1 MPSVANNKD
10 GPLNDFRTTR
20 GITVLFLSP
29 RNNITNI
36 SVGMEEEQTTYR
48 MTTRG
53 ITRHYVDSPVSGQV
67 DSSASNSM
75 NLSHSSED
83 EQQHSEFHVESSTD
97 SLFRTPT
104 LSTRGRKRRSYEES
118 VAVSAE
124 SLIAGRRGRPRGSA
138 RARGV
143 GRRASGTYSQ
153 EDADESSLLSM
164 TIIDNWIE
172 EYERH
177 PDNALVQLQQFFIS
191 CCGCKGIISSVML
204 QTMEYSEIIRQMTDQ
219 FDEDTGDYPLVMPGP
234 LWKKF
239 KQTLADFVLLLVNKC
254 KSSYV
259 FDQRLMDG
267 VIQLLTGLAD
277 SQVRA
282 FRHTSTFIAMKLSS
296 ALVDVALELVDLKA
310 KNIKQVETEKAKLR
324 VEGPNSRLDIL
335 INKKAEI
342 DDKTEDIRQMLT
354 YIFKSVFV
362 HRYRDIVPDIR
373 SICINE
379 LGQWMSI
386 YPDHFLEDS
395 YLKYIGWSLYDKVS
409 DVRLKC
415 ILALLPLYGQ
425 PHMAQKLELFTNK
438 FKDRLVSMVMDKD
451 SDVAVRACQL
461 LTEIY
466 RIYPSALTLKDCVPI
481 YEMVY
486 CNHRGLAQAAGEF
499 LNTKVF
505 QNLQVLTSEKNR
517 VNDNAKQLIIDL
529 VQFFVEGDCHD
540 HAAYLVDALIDTN
553 PMIKDWKTMADLLL
567 SGEAE
572 GFESELIEVLVC
584 SVKQAASGESPIGRA
599 HISRKGSILNKD
611 VRLLQEDRARLS
623 EVLIPQLPQL
633 LQRFIADRD
642 KVANLITVPLYF
654 QLDMYMASR
663 LEKHL
668 DELMSI
674 LESIVEKHADDEILQ
689 CVAEVMS
696 YFTTNVAVAQHTETH
711 HLKMLD
717 GLALQLRHSIQHFH
731 REQTVDEEDD
741 AAMLAAFRKITA
753 FAMFEDLKKWQL
765 WDATL
770 SVLINA
776 DDKQVSRDIGE
787 KAVILLFAI
796 LSWDIN
802 RLVTEQEPNKAE
814 AIKKLRKHR
823 DQFTAL
829 VTSIMMSGASG
840 VENAFLCFVD
850 ALMMFNGLP
859 DKSLSIELN
868 KDITRALSMFVEDNV
883 FVEEN
888 DAERSL
894 DQQTQVELM
903 HKRRKILV
911 QFCKLILHGILPIY
925 EACIV
930 LQFYTK
936 FYTDFG
942 DILKTLLTKCRDIDR
957 LSCARAVA
965 TALCHHYEEIKR
977 ASEGNCIDPNSDD
990 FVSIRDLAK
999 RFSNL
1004 FGSDPIKS
1012 REALAIIHKDGIV
1025 FALKNEDNISR
1036 NSQHTNLG
1044 FLEILCEFSGKLLRQ
1059 DKISVLRYLEKHGE
1073 AFAKEE
1079 PYMIYKA
1086 SLQVKFKY
1094 FLLFEIFFFIIFKGI
1109 GLMGIERNDDVST
1122 VRSLAVRGRSRG
1134 RGRGKGTPTYTSAAS
1149 VYSGDD

>member
-1 MPSVANNKD
+1 ME
-10 GPLNDFRTTR
+10 
-20 GITVLFLSP
+20 
-29 RNNITNI
+29 
-36 SVGMEEEQTTYR
+36 EEEQTAYR

-53 ITRHYVDSPVSGQV
+53 ITRHYVDSSISGHV
-67 DSSASNSM
+67 DSTSSSM
-75 NLSHSSED
+75 NLSHVSSED
-83 EQQHSEFHVESSTD
+83 EQQHSEFHLESSAD
-97 SLFRTPT
+97 SLFRTPA
-104 LSTRGRKRRSYEES
+104 LSTRGRKRRSYEEG
-118 VAVSAE
+118 VAVPVE
-124 SLIAGRRGRPRGSA
+124 SPATGRRGRPRGST
-138 RARGV
+138 RTRGV

-164 TIIDNWIE
+164 VRSGKNLHTVIDNWIE

-234 LWKKF
+234 LWKRF
-239 KQTLADFVLLLVNKC
+239 KQTLADFILLLVNKC

-310 KNIKQVETEKAKLR
+310 KNIRQ
-324 VEGPNSRLDIL
+324 
-335 INKKAEI
+335 I

-362 HRYRDIVPDIR
+362 HRYRDVVPDIR

-415 ILALLPLYGQ
+415 ILALLPLYNQ
-425 PHMAQKLELFTNK
+425 PHMSQKLELFTNK
-438 FKDRLVSMVMDKD
+438 FKDRLVTMVMDKD

-466 RIYPSALTLKDCVPI
+466 RIYPAALTLKDCVPI

-486 CNHRGLAQAAGEF
+486 CNHRSLAQAAGEF

-505 QNLQVLTSEKNR
+505 QNLQAFGPEKNR
-517 VNDNAKQLIIDL
+517 ANDNAKQLIIDL

-599 HISRKGSILNKD
+599 HMSRKGSIVNKD
-611 VRLLQEDRARLS
+611 VRLLQEDKARLS

-642 KVANLITVPLYF
+642 KVANLITVPLHF

-741 AAMLAAFRKITA
+741 AIMLAAFRKIAA

-765 WDATL
+765 WDVAL
-770 SVLINA
+770 SVLTNA
-776 DDKQVSRDIGE
+776 EDKQVSRDVGE
-787 KAVILLFAI
+787 KAVVLLFAT

-814 AIKKLRKHR
+814 AVKKLRKHR

-850 ALMMFNGLP
+850 ALMMFNGLS

-942 DILKTLLTKCRDIDR
+942 DILKTLLTKCRDMDR

-990 FVSIRDLAK
+990 FASIRDLAK

-1004 FGSDPIKS
+1004 FGSDPVKS

-1025 FALKNEDNISR
+1025 FALRNEESISQDI
-1036 NSQHTNLG
+1036 QHTNLS

-1073 AFAKEE
+1073 VFAKEE

-1086 SLQVKFKY
+1086 SLQ
-1094 FLLFEIFFFIIFKGI
+1094 
-1109 GLMGIERNDDVST
+1109 ERNDDMST
-1122 VRSLAVRGRSRG
+1122 VRSLALRGRSRG
-1134 RGRGKGTPTYTSAAS
+1134 RGRGKGTPTYTPATS
-1149 VYSGDD
+1149 VYGGDD

>member
-1 MPSVANNKD
+1 
-10 GPLNDFRTTR
+10 
-20 GITVLFLSP
+20 
-29 RNNITNI
+29 
-36 SVGMEEEQTTYR
+36 MEEEGQNAYR

-53 ITRHYVDSPVSGQV
+53 ITRHYVDSPVSGHV
-67 DSSASNSM
+67 DSTPSSIS
-75 NLSHSSED
+75 LSHISSED
-83 EQQHSEFHVESSTD
+83 EQQHSEFHLESSAD
-97 SLFRTPT
+97 SLFRTPS
-104 LSTRGRKRRSYEES
+104 LSTRGRKRRSYEEG
-118 VAVSAE
+118 VAVPIE
-124 SLIAGRRGRPRGSA
+124 SPTTSRRGRPRGST
-138 RARGV
+138 RPRGV

-153 EDADESSLLSM
+153 EDADESSLFSM
-164 TIIDNWIE
+164 VKSGKNLHVMSTVIDNWIE

-234 LWKKF
+234 LWKRF

-310 KNIKQVETEKAKLR
+310 KNIRQVETEKAKLKA
-324 VEGPNSRLDIL
+324 EGPNSRLDVL

-342 DDKTEDIRQMLT
+342 DDKTEDTRQMLT

-362 HRYRDIVPDIR
+362 HRYRDVVPDIR

-379 LGQWMSI
+379 LGQWMSV

-415 ILALLPLYGQ
+415 ILALLPLYSQ

-438 FKDRLVSMVMDKD
+438 FKDRLVTMVMDKD

-466 RIYPSALTLKDCVPI
+466 RIYPAALTLKDCVPI

-505 QNLQVLTSEKNR
+505 QNLQVLAPEKNR
-517 VNDNAKQLIIDL
+517 ANDSAKQLIIDL

-599 HISRKGSILNKD
+599 HMSRKGSVVNKD

-642 KVANLITVPLYF
+642 KVANLITVPLHF

-689 CVAEVMS
+689 CVAEIMS

-741 AAMLAAFRKITA
+741 AAMLAAFRERRRKNL
-753 FAMFEDLKKWQL
+753 FFFRFEDLKKWQL
-765 WDATL
+765 WDVSL
-770 SVLINA
+770 SVLTNA
-776 DDKQVSRDIGE
+776 DDKQVSRDVGE
-787 KAVILLFAI
+787 KAVILLFAT

-868 KDITRALSMFVEDNV
+868 RDITRALSMFVEDNV

-911 QFCKLILHGILPIY
+911 QFCKLILHGVLPIY

-942 DILKTLLTKCRDIDR
+942 DILKTLLTKCRDMDR

-990 FVSIRDLAK
+990 FASIRDLAK
-999 RFSNL
+999 RFSSL
-1004 FGSDPIKS
+1004 FGSDPVKS

-1025 FALKNEDNISR
+1025 FALKNDESINRDM
-1036 NSQHTNLG
+1036 QHTNLS
-1044 FLEILCEFSGKLLRQ
+1044 FLEILCEFSSRLLRQ

-1073 AFAKEE
+1073 IFAKEE
-1079 PYMIYKA
+1079 PYIIYKA
-1086 SLQVKFKY
+1086 SLQ
-1094 FLLFEIFFFIIFKGI
+1094 
-1109 GLMGIERNDDVST
+1109 ERSDDVLT
-1122 VRSLAVRGRSRG
+1122 VRNLALRGRSRG
-1134 RGRGKGTPTYTSAAS
+1134 RGRGKGTPTYTPAAS
-1149 VYSGDD
+1149 VYGGDD

>member
-1 MPSVANNKD
+1 
-10 GPLNDFRTTR
+10 
-20 GITVLFLSP
+20 
-29 RNNITNI
+29 
-36 SVGMEEEQTTYR
+36 MEEEGQNAYR

-53 ITRHYVDSPVSGQV
+53 ITRHYVDSPVSGHV
-67 DSSASNSM
+67 DSTPSSIS
-75 NLSHSSED
+75 LSHISSED
-83 EQQHSEFHVESSTD
+83 EQQHSEFHLESSAD
-97 SLFRTPT
+97 SLFRTPS
-104 LSTRGRKRRSYEES
+104 LSTRGRKRRSYEEG
-118 VAVSAE
+118 VAVPIE
-124 SLIAGRRGRPRGSA
+124 SPTTSRRGRPRGST
-138 RARGV
+138 RPRGV

-153 EDADESSLLSM
+153 EDADESSLFSM
-164 TIIDNWIE
+164 VKSGKNLHVMSTVIDNWIE

-234 LWKKF
+234 LWKRF

-310 KNIKQVETEKAKLR
+310 KNIRQVETEKAKLKA
-324 VEGPNSRLDIL
+324 EGPNSRLDVL

-342 DDKTEDIRQMLT
+342 DDKTEDTRQMLT

-362 HRYRDIVPDIR
+362 HRYRDVVPDIR

-379 LGQWMSI
+379 LGQWMSV

-415 ILALLPLYGQ
+415 ILALLPLYSQ

-438 FKDRLVSMVMDKD
+438 FKDRLVTMVMDKD

-466 RIYPSALTLKDCVPI
+466 RIYPAALTLKDCVPI

-505 QNLQVLTSEKNR
+505 QNLQVLAPEKNR
-517 VNDNAKQLIIDL
+517 ANDSAKQLIIDL

-599 HISRKGSILNKD
+599 HMSRKGSVVNKD

-633 LQRFIADRD
+633 LQRVSVHNVYNESLIDIFVGVLLLIYCDSWLYLNLQQHFIADRD
-642 KVANLITVPLYF
+642 KVANLITVPLHF

-689 CVAEVMS
+689 CVAEIMS

-741 AAMLAAFRKITA
+741 AAMLAAFH
-753 FAMFEDLKKWQL
+753 LKKWQL
-765 WDATL
+765 WDVSL
-770 SVLINA
+770 SVLTNA
-776 DDKQVSRDIGE
+776 DDKQVSRDVGE
-787 KAVILLFAI
+787 KAVILLFAT

-868 KDITRALSMFVEDNV
+868 RDITRALSMFVEDNV

-911 QFCKLILHGILPIY
+911 QFCKLILHGVLPIY

-942 DILKTLLTKCRDIDR
+942 DILKTLLTKCRDMDR

-990 FVSIRDLAK
+990 FASIRDLAK
-999 RFSNL
+999 RFSSL
-1004 FGSDPIKS
+1004 FGSDPVKS

-1025 FALKNEDNISR
+1025 FALKNDESINRDM
-1036 NSQHTNLG
+1036 QHTNLS
-1044 FLEILCEFSGKLLRQ
+1044 FLEILCEFSSRLLRQ

-1073 AFAKEE
+1073 IFAKEE
-1079 PYMIYKA
+1079 PYIIYKA
-1086 SLQVKFKY
+1086 SLQ
-1094 FLLFEIFFFIIFKGI
+1094 
-1109 GLMGIERNDDVST
+1109 ERSDDVLT
-1122 VRSLAVRGRSRG
+1122 VRNLALRGRSRG
-1134 RGRGKGTPTYTSAAS
+1134 RGRGKGTPTYTPAAS
-1149 VYSGDD
+1149 VYGGDD

>member
-1 MPSVANNKD
+1 
-10 GPLNDFRTTR
+10 
-20 GITVLFLSP
+20 
-29 RNNITNI
+29 
-36 SVGMEEEQTTYR
+36 
-48 MTTRG
+48 
-53 ITRHYVDSPVSGQV
+53 
-67 DSSASNSM
+67 
-75 NLSHSSED
+75 
-83 EQQHSEFHVESSTD
+83 
-97 SLFRTPT
+97 
-104 LSTRGRKRRSYEES
+104 
-118 VAVSAE
+118 
-124 SLIAGRRGRPRGSA
+124 
-138 RARGV
+138 
-143 GRRASGTYSQ
+143 
-153 EDADESSLLSM
+153 
-164 TIIDNWIE
+164 
-172 EYERH
+172 
-177 PDNALVQLQQFFIS
+177 
-191 CCGCKGIISSVML
+191 
-204 QTMEYSEIIRQMTDQ
+204 MTDQ

-234 LWKKF
+234 LWKRF

-310 KNIKQVETEKAKLR
+310 KNVRQVETEKAKLR
-324 VEGPNSRLDIL
+324 AEGPNSRLDVL

-362 HRYRDIVPDIR
+362 HRYRDVVPDIR

-395 YLKYIGWSLYDKVS
+395 YLKYIGWSLYDKIS

-438 FKDRLVSMVMDKD
+438 FKDRLVTMVMDKD

-466 RIYPSALTLKDCVPI
+466 RIYPAALTLKDCVPI

-505 QNLQVLTSEKNR
+505 QNLQMLAPEKNR
-517 VNDNAKQLIIDL
+517 ANDNAKQLIIDL

-599 HISRKGSILNKD
+599 HISRKGSVLSKD

-753 FAMFEDLKKWQL
+753 FAMHL
-765 WDATL
+765 WDVAL
-770 SVLINA
+770 SVLTNA
-776 DDKQVSRDIGE
+776 DDKQVSRDVGE
-787 KAVILLFAI
+787 KAVVLLFAT

-802 RLVTEQEPNKAE
+802 RLVTEQEPNK
-814 AIKKLRKHR
+814 
-823 DQFTAL
+823 
-829 VTSIMMSGASG
+829 V
-840 VENAFLCFVD
+840 AFLCFVD

-859 DKSLSIELN
+859 DKSLAIELN

-888 DAERSL
+888 DADKSLSEIEVLYAVAYLVCLSRKRIWLIVFGLKVVDDIYYAERSL

-942 DILKTLLTKCRDIDR
+942 DILKTLLTKCRDMDR

-977 ASEGNCIDPNSDD
+977 SSEGNCIDPNSDD

-999 RFSNL
+999 RFSSL

-1025 FALKNEDNISR
+1025 FALRNEEGVSR
-1036 NSQHTNLG
+1036 DIQHANLS
-1044 FLEILCEFSGKLLRQ
+1044 FLEILCEFSSRLLRQ

-1073 AFAKEE
+1073 TFAKEE

-1086 SLQVKFKY
+1086 SLQ
-1094 FLLFEIFFFIIFKGI
+1094 
-1109 GLMGIERNDDVST
+1109 ERNDDVST
-1122 VRSLAVRGRSRG
+1122 IRSLAVRGRSRG
-1134 RGRGKGTPTYTSAAS
+1134 RGRGRGTPTYTPAAS
-1149 VYSGDD
+1149 VYGGDD

>member
-1 MPSVANNKD
+1 MV
-10 GPLNDFRTTR
+10 
-20 GITVLFLSP
+20 I
-29 RNNITNI
+29 I
-36 SVGMEEEQTTYR
+36 SAEMEEQTNYR
-48 MTTRG
+48 MITRG
-53 ITRHYVDSPVSGQV
+53 ITRHYVDSPISGHV
-67 DSSASNSM
+67 DSAPSSM
-75 NLSHSSED
+75 SLSHVSSED
-83 EQQHSEFHVESSTD
+83 EQQHSEFHMESSTD

-104 LSTRGRKRRSYEES
+104 LNTRGRKRRSYDEG
-118 VAVSAE
+118 VAVSVE
-124 SLIAGRRGRPRGSA
+124 SPTTGRRGRPRGGS

-143 GRRASGTYSQ
+143 GRRTSGTYSQ

-164 TIIDNWIE
+164 VKSGKNLHTVIDNWIE

-310 KNIKQVETEKAKLR
+310 KNIRQVETEKAKLR
-324 VEGPNSRLDIL
+324 AEGPNSRLDVL

-362 HRYRDIVPDIR
+362 HRYRDVVPDIR

-379 LGQWMSI
+379 LGQWMSV

-395 YLKYIGWSLYDKVS
+395 YLKYIGWSLYDKIS

-415 ILALLPLYGQ
+415 ILALLPLYSQ

-438 FKDRLVSMVMDKD
+438 FKDRLVTMVMDKD

-466 RIYPSALTLKDCVPI
+466 RIYPASLTLKDCVPI

-505 QNLQVLTSEKNR
+505 QNLQVLAPEKNR
-517 VNDNAKQLIIDL
+517 SNDNAKQLIIDL

-567 SGEAE
+567 SGEAD
-572 GFESELIEVLVC
+572 GFESELIEILVC

-599 HISRKGSILNKD
+599 HISRKGLIVTKD

-633 LQRFIADRD
+633 LQRFVADRD
-642 KVANLITVPLYF
+642 KVANLITVPLHF

-731 REQTVDEEDD
+731 REQIIDEEDD

-765 WDATL
+765 WDVAL
-770 SVLINA
+770 SVLTNA
-776 DDKQVSRDIGE
+776 EDKQVSRDVGE
-787 KAVILLFAI
+787 KAVVLLFAT

-814 AIKKLRKHR
+814 AVKKLRKHR

-850 ALMMFNGLP
+850 ALMMFNGLS

-888 DAERSL
+888 DAERAL

-925 EACIV
+925 EACVV

-942 DILKTLLTKCRDIDR
+942 DILKTLLTKCRDMDR

-1025 FALKNEDNISR
+1025 FALRNDEGISR
-1036 NSQHTNLG
+1036 DTQHANLS
-1044 FLEILCEFSGKLLRQ
+1044 FLEILCEFSNKLLRQ

-1073 AFAKEE
+1073 TFAKEE

-1086 SLQVKFKY
+1086 SLQ
-1094 FLLFEIFFFIIFKGI
+1094 
-1109 GLMGIERNDDVST
+1109 ERNDEAPV
-1122 VRSLAVRGRSRG
+1122 VRGLTVRGRSRG
-1134 RGRGKGTPTYTSAAS
+1134 RGRGKGTPTYTPAAS
-1149 VYSGDD
+1149 VYGDD

>member
-1 MPSVANNKD
+1 
-10 GPLNDFRTTR
+10 
-20 GITVLFLSP
+20 
-29 RNNITNI
+29 
-36 SVGMEEEQTTYR
+36 MEEEQTAYR
-48 MTTRG
+48 MITRG
-53 ITRHYVDSPVSGQV
+53 ITRHYVDSPVSGHV
-67 DSSASNSM
+67 DSTASSM
-75 NLSHSSED
+75 GLSHVSSED
-83 EQQHSEFHVESSTD
+83 EQQNSEFHMESSTD

-104 LSTRGRKRRSYEES
+104 LSTRGRKRRLYEEG
-118 VAVSAE
+118 VAVSVE
-124 SLIAGRRGRPRGSA
+124 SPTTGRRGRPRGSS

-143 GRRASGTYSQ
+143 GRRTSGTYSQ

-164 TIIDNWIE
+164 VKSGKNLHTVIDNWIE

-219 FDEDTGDYPLVMPGP
+219 FDEDTGDYPLIMPGP
-234 LWKKF
+234 LWKRF

-310 KNIKQVETEKAKLR
+310 KNMKQVETEKAKLR
-324 VEGPNSRLDIL
+324 AEGPNSRLDVL

-362 HRYRDIVPDIR
+362 HRYRDVVPDIR

-415 ILALLPLYGQ
+415 ILALLPLYSQ

-438 FKDRLVSMVMDKD
+438 FKDRLVTMVLDKD

-466 RIYPSALTLKDCVPI
+466 RIYPTALTLKDCVPI

-505 QNLQVLTSEKNR
+505 QNLQVLAPEKNR
-517 VNDNAKQLIIDL
+517 SNDNSKQLIIDL

-567 SGEAE
+567 SGEAD

-599 HISRKGSILNKD
+599 HISRKGSIVNKD

-642 KVANLITVPLYF
+642 KVANLITVPLHF

-717 GLALQLRHSIQHFH
+717 GLALQLRHSVQHFH

-765 WDATL
+765 WDVAL
-770 SVLINA
+770 SVLTNA
-776 DDKQVSRDIGE
+776 EDKQVSRDVGE
-787 KAVILLFAI
+787 KAVVLLFAT

-802 RLVTEQEPNKAE
+802 RLITEQEPNKAE
-814 AIKKLRKHR
+814 AVKKLRKHR

-925 EACIV
+925 EACVV

-942 DILKTLLTKCRDIDR
+942 DILKTLLTKCRDMDR

-977 ASEGNCIDPNSDD
+977 TSEGNCIDPNSDD
-990 FVSIRDLAK
+990 FISIRDLAK
-999 RFSNL
+999 RFSSL
-1004 FGSDPIKS
+1004 FGSDPVKS

-1025 FALKNEDNISR
+1025 FALRNDEGINQNIP
-1036 NSQHTNLG
+1036 HTNLS
-1044 FLEILCEFSGKLLRQ
+1044 FLEILCEFSNRLLRQ

-1086 SLQVKFKY
+1086 SLQ
-1094 FLLFEIFFFIIFKGI
+1094 
-1109 GLMGIERNDDVST
+1109 ERNDDVST

-1134 RGRGKGTPTYTSAAS
+1134 RGRGKGTPTYTPAAS
-1149 VYSGDD
+1149 VYGGDD

>member
-1 MPSVANNKD
+1 MACSVKLEVLPVANIDDTSSLAGNRRVRVVL
-10 GPLNDFRTTR
+10 PSSTL
-20 GITVLFLSP
+20 LFLTPS
-29 RNNITNI
+29 NGMV
-36 SVGMEEEQTTYR
+36 SFLVEMEEEGQDAYR

-53 ITRHYVDSPVSGQV
+53 ITRHYVDSPVSGHV
-67 DSSASNSM
+67 DST
-75 NLSHSSED
+75 HSSMIKDVLLDEVSLPTPCFRED
-83 EQQHSEFHVESSTD
+83 EQQHSEFHLESSTD
-97 SLFRTPT
+97 SLFRTPSLT
-104 LSTRGRKRRSYEES
+104 TRGRKRRSYEEG
-118 VAVSAE
+118 VAVSIESPTINAYVWTITSPYPFRAE
-124 SLIAGRRGRPRGSA
+124 EDVLEAVRDLEVLV
-138 RARGV
+138 V
-143 GRRASGTYSQ
+143 GRAGHILRKMLMKATV
-153 EDADESSLLSM
+153 
-164 TIIDNWIE
+164 IDNWIE

-234 LWKKF
+234 LWKRF
-239 KQTLADFVLLLVNKC
+239 KQTLADFILLLVNKC

-259 FDQRLMDG
+259 FDQRLMDS

-310 KNIKQVETEKAKLR
+310 KNIRQVETEKAKLKA
-324 VEGPNSRLDIL
+324 EGPNSRLDVL

-362 HRYRDIVPDIR
+362 HRYRDVVPDIR

-379 LGQWMSI
+379 LGQWMSV

-395 YLKYIGWSLYDKVS
+395 YLKYIGWSLYDKMS

-415 ILALLPLYGQ
+415 ILALLPLYSQ

-438 FKDRLVSMVMDKD
+438 FKDRLVTMVMDKD

-466 RIYPSALTLKDCVPI
+466 RIYPAALTLKDCVPI

-505 QNLQVLTSEKNR
+505 QNLQVLAPEKNR
-517 VNDNAKQLIIDL
+517 ASDSAKQLIIDL

-553 PMIKDWKTMADLLL
+553 PMIKDWKTMSDLLL

-599 HISRKGSILNKD
+599 HLSRKGLVVNKD

-642 KVANLITVPLYF
+642 KVANLITVPLHF

-689 CVAEVMS
+689 CVAEIMS

-753 FAMFEDLKKWQL
+753 FAMHL
-765 WDATL
+765 WDVAL
-770 SVLINA
+770 SVLTNA
-776 DDKQVSRDIGE
+776 DDKQVSRDVGE
-787 KAVILLFAI
+787 KAVILLFAT

-868 KDITRALSMFVEDNV
+868 RDITRALSMFVEDNV

-942 DILKTLLTKCRDIDR
+942 DILKTLLTKCRDMDR

-965 TALCHHYEEIKR
+965 TALCHYYEEIKR

-990 FVSIRDLAK
+990 FASIRDLAK

-1004 FGSDPIKS
+1004 FGSDPVKS

-1025 FALKNEDNISR
+1025 FALR
-1036 NSQHTNLG
+1036 NDESINRDMPHTNLS
-1044 FLEILCEFSGKLLRQ
+1044 FLEILCEFSSRLLRQ
-1059 DKISVLRYLEKHGE
+1059 DKISVLRYLERHGE
-1073 AFAKEE
+1073 MYAKEE
-1079 PYMIYKA
+1079 PYIIYKA
-1086 SLQVKFKY
+1086 SLQ
-1094 FLLFEIFFFIIFKGI
+1094 
-1109 GLMGIERNDDVST
+1109 ERSDDVST
-1122 VRSLAVRGRSRG
+1122 VRNLALRGPESRSWTREG
-1134 RGRGKGTPTYTSAAS
+1134 YANVYTSS
-1149 VYSGDD
+1149 ICVWRR